1 MQALQDARRSVENA
15 SFSRSP
21 FGYKTSDVDTF
32 LDDLQ
37 KKIDESLTERDEHL
51 HLIEDLQS
59 KISQFQ
65 KEKDS
70 ITQAILNSEKIAQ
83 ASVIDAGVKSKYIL
97 QDASDKA
104 TKMLSSAT
112 AEYEKRINEA
122 RKINKSIELF
132 INDCIRKFD
141 NQIETMRSF
150 NKIPI
155 SSLDSKDF
163 QVDDMA
169 KRFLATEE
177 CSKSE
182 IFSDSAH
189 INVMQTQDINN

>member
-1 MQALQDARRSVENA
+1 MQTLKDAKRCVENA

-21 FGYKTSDVDTF
+21 FGYKISDVDSF

-37 KKIDESLTERDEHL
+37 RKIDEAITERDEYL
-51 HLIEDLQS
+51 HLIEDLRA
-59 KISQFQ
+59 KICQFQ

-70 ITQAILNSEKIAQ
+70 VTQAILNSEKIAQ

-104 TKMLSSAT
+104 TKMINSAT
-112 AEYEKRINEA
+112 TEYEKRINEA
-122 RKINKSIELF
+122 KKINKSIEMF
-132 INDCIRKFD
+132 INECIRKFD
-141 NQIETMRSF
+141 NQIEVMKSF

-155 SSLDSKDF
+155 SSLETKDF
-163 QVDDMA
+163 RIDDVA
-169 KRFLATEE
+169 RQFVTNEE
-177 CSKSE
+177 YSKSQ

-189 INVMQTQDINN
+189 VDN